1 MKGFSEQEDQI
12 GGWGGEGREQGGCVC
27 VILLFLGKMGNQLC
41 SFLLVQSLGRVL
53 AAAGHRDSLAQWLAL
68 HNPGGVIV
76 GSGSLC
82 HRSCFLF
89 FLSIKHLKCHIQQL
103 SDSISQVYLS

>member
-27 VILLFLGKMGNQLC
+27 VILLFLGKMGNQL
-41 SFLLVQSLGRVL
+41 SSVLLVHSLGRVL

-103 SDSISQVYLS
+103 SDTFEDH